1 MKSKSK
7 SKWKNEVEIE
17 IEVDSKLKSKSKS
30 KSKSKTEVEI
40 EIEVD
45 KKKKSKS
52 KSKSGIEVEV
62 HIKVTFEDLCWCI
75 ISLLDPLLF
84 ANMMT
89 RRNFLEKSQ
98 VFFTEVKTIWTKKE
112 KSCFGAL
119 FCAAFCLK
127 TIWTKK
133 QERATIRYRW
143 PPPTK
148 IYEEFSEAG
157 RISTATS
164 RNDTIGGESCA
175 IHMLENSR
183 SSIGAGQSSKLFEQY
198 KHFILLWAP
207 CHRSKICHFFSDVL
221 NRNFWTQTFK
231 T

>member
-98 VFFTEVKTIWTKKE
+98 VFFTEVKTIWTKK
-112 KSCFGAL
+112 KKAAL
-119 FCAAFCLK
+119 EPYFVRLFVWKQFEQK
-127 TIWTKK
+127 T
-133 QERATIRYRW
+133 
-143 PPPTK
+143 
-148 IYEEFSEAG
+148 G
-157 RISTATS
+157 TS
-164 RNDTIGGESCA
+164 NDTI
-175 IHMLENSR
+175 
-183 SSIGAGQSSKLFEQY
+183 
-198 KHFILLWAP
+198 
-207 CHRSKICHFFSDVL
+207 
-221 NRNFWTQTFK
+221 
-231 T
+231 